1 MGFNTPTPI
10 QGLTIPSALE
20 KKDILACAQTGTG
33 KTGAFCIPII
43 TRLVHEKHTTACIL
57 VPTRELALQV
67 NDVLIQLLKFLPE
80 IRSAVLIGGAPMH
93 KQTLALKRHPRIL
106 VATPGRL
113 IDHLRQGTA
122 SLKSTGVLVLDEADR
137 MLDMGFAP
145 QLNQIMKFVPRERQ
159 TMLLSATLPSDILK
173 LSAQYL
179 NHPVKVEVE
188 KQQVAAAT
196 IEQKHREVEHTKK
209 NDALLDE
216 LNARQGSV
224 LVFVRTQSRTDRLAR
239 YLEKVGIEAARIH
252 GGRSQGQRN
261 RALQGFR
268 DGDFRVL
275 VATDIAARGIDID
288 HVAHVI
294 NYDLPQVAED
304 YVHRIGRTGRNGRTG
319 EAMSLITPEDRPL
332 WREIRKLLG
341 HAVEPAGQGS
351 QGHSPQRRQDSRRNS
366 QPRRGGGGRHSGQG
380 QSQGQKQAHG
390 QVQSQQG
397 RDGQQKALGI
407 GSKTPYKGSHG
418 RVRPEF
424 QSGRR

>member
-10 QGLTIPSALE
+10 QSLTIPPALE

-33 KTGAFCIPII
+33 KTGAFCIPIV
-43 TRLVHEKHTTACIL
+43 TRLVTEKNTTACIL

-67 NDVLIQLLKFLPE
+67 NDVLTQLLKFLPE

-93 KQTLALKRHPRIL
+93 KQTNALKRHPRIL

-179 NHPVKVEVE
+179 RQPVKVEVE

-209 NDALLDE
+209 NEVLLDE
-216 LNARQGSV
+216 LNSRQGSV

-239 YLEKVGIEAARIH
+239 YLEKFGVAVARIH

-319 EAMSLITPEDRPL
+319 EAMSLITSEDKPL
-332 WREIRKLLG
+332 WRDIRKLLG
-341 HAVEPAGQGS
+341 HAVESSVSGS
-351 QGHSPQRRQDSRRNS
+351 PSQRRQDPRRNS
-366 QPRRGGGGRHSGQG
+366 QPRRGGGNRNSGQG
-380 QSQGQKQAHG
+380 KG
-390 QVQSQQG
+390 QG
-397 RDGQQKALGI
+397 RDGQQKVLGI
-407 GSKTPYKGSHG
+407 DPKTSYKGSQAAQSG
-418 RVRPEF
+418 PRF
-424 QSGRR
+424 QSERR